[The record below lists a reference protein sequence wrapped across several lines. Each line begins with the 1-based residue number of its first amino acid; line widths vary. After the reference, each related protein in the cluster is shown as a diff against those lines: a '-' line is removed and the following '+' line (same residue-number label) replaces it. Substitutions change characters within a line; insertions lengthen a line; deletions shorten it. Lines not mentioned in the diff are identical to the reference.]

1 MFVQVKDETTK
12 FKWSQPRVRVTAPV
26 PHMHT
31 NIPFFCVLVF
41 RLYSEADSIPTK
53 LLILPPLIMQLCSDD
68 CSLKQSVWT
77 NSASFPSCSSA
88 KPQSRRSR
96 CAAPPLPATLS
107 FLSPPSHARD
117 QTPLKTSHAAGGR
130 VLPKTAAKP
139 QSSNLLLP
147 IDLPVYV
154 WKGHLTNVD
163 ISHMACLGIS
173 KLGNLEIF
181 QKKTRAECAVT
192 VVFGIVVE
200 Y

>member
-41 RLYSEADSIPTK
+41 RLYSEADSVPTE

-96 CAAPPLPATLS
+96 CAP
-107 FLSPPSHARD
+107 PPSCNSFFSFPSQPRTRSDPAEDKSCSRR
-117 QTPLKTSHAAGGR
+117 PRSAKNRCETSIF
-130 VLPKTAAKP
+130 
-139 QSSNLLLP
+139 QSSSSDRPSCL
-147 IDLPVYV
+147 
-154 WKGHLTNVD
+154 
-163 ISHMACLGIS
+163 HM
-173 KLGNLEIF
+173 ER
-181 QKKTRAECAVT
+181 TPD
-192 VVFGIVVE
+192 
-200 Y
+200 